1 MSTGKGIVMVLL
13 FKVMALMV
21 VYYALFKPMKQ
32 ESNPVV
38 IYNSPLSDGGGAE
51 K

>member
-21 VYYALFKPMKQ
+21 VYYALFKPMKG
-32 ESNPVV
+32 ESNPA
-38 IYNSPLSDGGGAE
+38 ILYNSSLGDHEGVG